1 MTTISGVSLP
11 ASKLRDLA
19 SELKRHCGSGGAVK
33 AGVIEI
39 QGDHGDKVMAFLV
52 ERGHRAVRAGG

>member
-1 MTTISGVSLP
+1 MTTISGVPVP
-11 ASKLRDLA
+11 ASELRSLA

-39 QGDHGDKVMAFLV
+39 QGDHCDKVVAFLV
-52 ERGHRAVRAGG
+52 ERRYRPVRAGG